1 MKKSIMLTILTLFI
15 INQSIAS
22 ENKRDRN
29 SNSVYERLL
38 SRFNCVLEE
47 NTNNPQWTCNEMAPK
62 GWGQFYGKK
71 LKDSKLKIKKYVT
84 K

>member
-1 MKKSIMLTILTLFI
+1 MNKSIMLTILTLFLS
-15 INQSIAS
+15 NQSIAG
-22 ENKRDRN
+22 ENKIDRN
-29 SNSVYERLL
+29 FNSVYESLL
-38 SRFNCVLEE
+38 SRFDCVLGL
-47 NTNNPQWTCNEMAPK
+47 NINNPQWICNEMAPK